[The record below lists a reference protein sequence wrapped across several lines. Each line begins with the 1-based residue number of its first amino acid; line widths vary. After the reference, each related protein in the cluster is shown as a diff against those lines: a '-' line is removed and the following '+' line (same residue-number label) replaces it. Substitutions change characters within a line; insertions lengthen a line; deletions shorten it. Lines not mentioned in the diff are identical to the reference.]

1 MSPSVSV
8 KVKPDVIKW
17 LRESSGWTISE
28 IGSYI
33 EVPEET
39 ILSWEQGA
47 SYPTFNE
54 ICKMAKAFKRPSA
67 AFFLPKPAE
76 EPSLPQDFR
85 RLRGAS
91 GGFSKK
97 TMEVFRRARNLQST
111 GKELLENLNYDVQP
125 DITKARL
132 SDSPEKVAAAERDRL
147 GVTTAEQ
154 IACKDKYKA
163 FGMWRNL
170 LESEGIMI
178 FQFSMELE
186 ELRGF
191 TIIDSAPYVIVVN
204 SSDDIGARIFT
215 LLHEYGHIILRE
227 PALCTPE
234 EPTKDKHGAE
244 VEAWCNRFSAA
255 FLLPPDEIKADFEK
269 TGLKQYSRT
278 ASRFKVSKYAL
289 LTRLVSLKLI
299 SDKQYMDETTRL
311 KMKDKDQAES
321 TGGIGE
327 TAAGRARREMGE
339 GFVALVIENSQKGLI
354 TYSDAL
360 DYLDVKTKGLEE
372 LMK

>member
-17 LRESSGWTISE
+17 LRESAGWTTAE
-28 IGSYI
+28 TGSHLD
-33 EVPEET
+33 VPEET

-47 SYPTFNE
+47 SHPTFSE

-76 EPSLPQDFR
+76 EPPIPQDFR
-85 RLRGAS
+85 RLPGAS
-91 GGFSKK
+91 RSFSKK

-111 GKELLENLNYDVQP
+111 GKELLENLNHDIQP
-125 DITKARL
+125 DITKVVI
-132 SDSPEKVAAAERDRL
+132 SDSPEKVATAERDRL
-147 GVTTAEQ
+147 GITIAEQ

-163 FGMWRNL
+163 FSMWRNL
-170 LESEGIMI
+170 IESEGIMI

-191 TIIDSAPYVIVVN
+191 TIIDSVPYVIVVN

-215 LLHEYGHIILRE
+215 LLHEYGHILLRE

-234 EPTKDKHGAE
+234 EPTKDPHGAE

-255 FLLPPDEIKADFEK
+255 FLLPPDDIKADFEK
-269 TGLKQYSRT
+269 AGLQQYSRI

-299 SDKQYMDETTRL
+299 SDKQYIDETTRL
-311 KMKDKDQAES
+311 KMKEKDQAES
-321 TGGIGE
+321 AGGMRE

-360 DYLDVKTKGLEE
+360 GYLDVKTKGLEE